1 MYQTSQYPTQSA
13 LLDKQEPV
21 FIVDIVSNV
30 RQSFLYL
37 CSKYPTREWSGT
49 IFFRQI
55 EESPLRLEVIDFY
68 LNDIGSS
75 GFTEYEYDSEIVA
88 YGFSKGYF
96 GENSGVYMGHVHSH
110 NNMGVF
116 YSGTDIQELKD
127 SANRQT
133 CAFLS
138 IVTNNKSEFV
148 AAISSKEIIKG
159 LKTITVSR
167 CNLEGVF
174 TLVSEQQIPIDQTS
188 VYIEYGQ
195 VEGCAVSHILVERET
210 QLNAKP
216 KKTAYGTSVIPFR
229 EDQEG
234 GGSIWS
240 SSNQPIVQIP
250 TQTAEKEGII
260 STETKKEA
268 ISEVDD
274 STKMILVNL
283 ISLTTFETDKDVLK
297 AFATVKLLCPNAHEY
312 RELLASHCETIGNFY
327 ELTPVLIGDLLE
339 DLDLLTKN
347 KIEVGNEHY
356 NFFVNALEVYSD
368 ILASKEYEAIISEP
382 ALLPIFTL
390 ENES

>member
-1 MYQTSQYPTQSA
+1 MYQTSQYPIQSA
-13 LLDKQEPV
+13 LLDKQEPA

-30 RQSFLYL
+30 RQAFLYL

-75 GFTEYEYDSEIVA
+75 GFTEYEYDSEVVA

-159 LKTITVSR
+159 VKTITTSR

-216 KKTAYGTSVIPFR
+216 KKTAYGTSVIPFP
-229 EDQEG
+229 DYQEG
-234 GGSIWS
+234 RGSVWN

-250 TQTAEKEGII
+250 PQTAEKEGII
-260 STETKKEA
+260 RTETKQEA

-274 STKMILVNL
+274 STKMILTNL
-283 ISLTTFETDKDVLK
+283 ILLTTLETNKDVME
-297 AFATVKLLCPNAHEY
+297 AFKVVKLLCPNAREY
-312 RELLASHCETIGNFY
+312 RELLSSHCTTIGNFY
-327 ELTPVLIGDLLE
+327 ELTPVMVGDLISDLE
-339 DLDLLTKN
+339 VLTRN
-347 KIEVGNEHY
+347 SIEPGNEHY
-356 NFFVNALEVYSD
+356 TFFIDALEEYAD
-368 ILASKEYEAIISEP
+368 IISTKEYEDIISEP
-382 ALLPIFTL
+382 IIEQVF
-390 ENES
+390 S

>member
-13 LLDKQEPV
+13 LLDKQEPA

-30 RQSFLYL
+30 RQAFLYL

-49 IFFRQI
+49 IFFKQI

-216 KKTAYGTSVIPFR
+216 KKTAYGTSVIPFP
-229 EDQEG
+229 DYQEG
-234 GGSIWS
+234 GGSVWS

-250 TQTAEKEGII
+250 PQTAEKEGII
-260 STETKKEA
+260 STETKKED

-274 STKMILVNL
+274 STKMILTNL
-283 ISLTTFETDKDVLK
+283 ILLTTLETNKDVME
-297 AFATVKLLCPNAHEY
+297 AFKTVKLLCPNVREY
-312 RELLASHCETIGNFY
+312 RELLSSHCTTIGNFY
-327 ELTPVLIGDLLE
+327 ELTPVMVGDLISDLE
-339 DLDLLTKN
+339 VLTKN
-347 KIEVGNEHY
+347 KIESSNEHY
-356 NFFVNALEVYSD
+356 QFFIDALEEYAD
-368 ILASKEYEAIISEP
+368 IISTEEYENIINEP
-382 ALLPIFTL
+382 IIEEIF
-390 ENES
+390 S